1 MKQRHLL
8 ERAKLMS
15 AAFRLADV
23 VIVVGCGLLIYIL
36 RKGWPIE
43 GGYYP
48 LFILLLAFLTSNIFS
63 LFAVYRVWRGRW
75 LYRELARV
83 SLAWLTVVLVAGLLL
98 FVTKTGAELS
108 RLWAGWTFV
117 LSYIGMIG
125 FRVVVRKYL
134 RRTRSQG
141 HNQKRVVIVGAG
153 KLGRRT
159 CDTLIRETWAG
170 LLPVALFDDD
180 RSLVGST
187 HHGVQVR
194 GTVDEVASYVE
205 QQRRVKENGRTA
217 IDQVWI
223 TLPLHAEQRISEL
236 QHMLQ
241 DTATN
246 VYFIPNIFGFN
257 LANYAV
263 DEVVGL
269 PVMNMSAPPMR
280 AGNALV
286 KRAEDLIL
294 ASIMMVILS
303 PLFVIIAGLI
313 KLGSPGPVFFKQ
325 HRYGQDGREILVWK
339 FRSMTVAEN
348 GNKVQQA
355 QRDDKR
361 VTYIGR
367 WLRKLSLDELPQ
379 LINVLIGNMSLVGP
393 RPHAVAHNEFYRTKV
408 HGYMGRHKIRPG
420 ITGWAQVNGCRGETA
435 KIRDMEERIRYDL
448 EYIHNW
454 SIPLDVR
461 ILFKT
466 VRTVLDFKNTY

>member
-15 AAFRLADV
+15 AAFRLADIAI
-23 VIVVGCGLLIYIL
+23 VIGSGLLVYAL
-36 RKGWPIE
+36 RKGWPMSE
-43 GGYYP
+43 GYYP
-48 LFILLLAFLTSNIFS
+48 LFVLLLAFLTSNIFS
-63 LFAVYRVWRGRW
+63 VFSVYRVWRGRW

-83 SLAWLTVVLVAGLLL
+83 TLAWLTVILVAGLLL
-98 FVTKTGAELS
+98 FLTKTGAELS
-108 RLWAGWTFV
+108 RLWAGWTFI
-117 LSYIGMIG
+117 LSYLGMIG
-125 FRVVVRKYL
+125 FRVVIRKYL
-134 RRTRSQG
+134 RHTRAEG

-153 KLGRRT
+153 KLGRRA
-159 CDTLIRETWAG
+159 CDALIRETWAG
-170 LLPVALFDDD
+170 LVPVAFFDDD
-180 RSLVGST
+180 QSLTGNT
-187 HHGVQVR
+187 HRGVRVCGRVDQV
-194 GTVDEVASYVE
+194 VDYVE
-205 QQRRVKENGRTA
+205 RQRRRDENGGSA

-223 TLPLHAEQRISEL
+223 ALPLHAEQRINEL

-269 PVMNMSAPPMR
+269 PVMNMSASPMR

-286 KRAEDLIL
+286 KRAEDLII
-294 ASIMMVILS
+294 ASIMLLLLS
-303 PLFVIIAGLI
+303 PLFLLIAGLI
-313 KLGSPGPVFFKQ
+313 KLESPGPVFFKQ
-325 HRYGQDGREILVWK
+325 RRYGQDGREILVWK
-339 FRSMTVAEN
+339 FRSMTVTED
-348 GNKVQQA
+348 GNDIQQA
-355 QRDDKR
+355 KREDKR
-361 VTYIGR
+361 VTYLGH

-379 LINVLIGNMSLVGP
+379 LINVLLGNMSLVGP

-420 ITGWAQVNGCRGETA
+420 ITGWAQVNGCRGETS

-448 EYIHNW
+448 EYIRNW

-461 ILFKT
+461 ILCRT
-466 VRTVLDFKNTY
+466 VKTVLDFKNTY